1 MNGKLFEE
9 YLEGLKE
16 AIRADLQEVLFK
28 NKTFQ
33 EKYLEYIESKIKS
46 VEAQLSAQQGPS
58 IMVSQTEY
66 MNLLINY
73 SVYRKLFGI
82 EDSKIYSKI
91 WSLQKLC
98 PILVVYNNLYVVPGN
113 FLAELCPLKKKTKVD
128 PENISLFIR
137 AELEQREKIFPGIVQ
152 SYYNRLV
159 LWITQMN
166 SD

>member
-16 AIRADLQEVLFK
+16 AIRADLQEALFK

-82 EDSKIYSKI
+82 EDSKIYAKI
-91 WSLQKLC
+91 WGL
-98 PILVVYNNLYVVPGN
+98 
-113 FLAELCPLKKKTKVD
+113 
-128 PENISLFIR
+128 
-137 AELEQREKIFPGIVQ
+137 
-152 SYYNRLV
+152 
-159 LWITQMN
+159 
-166 SD
+166 